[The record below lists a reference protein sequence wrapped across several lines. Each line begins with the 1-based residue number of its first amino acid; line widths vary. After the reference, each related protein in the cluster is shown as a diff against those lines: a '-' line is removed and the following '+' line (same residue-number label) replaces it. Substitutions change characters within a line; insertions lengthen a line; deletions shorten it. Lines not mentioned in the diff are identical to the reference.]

1 MSETVLVLG
10 ATSGIARAL
19 CRLLAARGDR
29 LVLAARDDKAL
40 ATLAA
45 DLTIRSDARPE
56 TVAFDALEL
65 DGHAA
70 FFARCLDAAGG
81 TFDGVVVCFGTLPDQ
96 DAAYRDP
103 DAARAA
109 LDVNLVAP
117 VVLLDLAAVHLEERG
132 HGWIAGISSVA
143 GDRGRQSNF
152 VYGSAKAGLSAYL
165 SGLRNRLA
173 AKGVHVLTVKPGFV
187 DTAMT
192 QGVVDPRSPLL
203 ASPEKVARDI
213 ERAVRRRRDVLY
225 TPWFWRF
232 IMLVIRTIP
241 EPIFKRMKT

>member
-19 CRLLAARGDR
+19 CRLLAIRGDR
-29 LVLAARDDKAL
+29 LVLAARDDEAL

-45 DLTIRSDARPE
+45 DLTTRTAAHPE
-56 TVAFDALEL
+56 TVAFDAVDLA
-65 DGHAA
+65 GAAA
-70 FFARCLDAAGG
+70 FFERCLAAAGG
-81 TFDGVVVCFGTLPDQ
+81 AFDGVVLCFGTLPDQ
-96 DAAYRDP
+96 EAAFRDP

-109 LDVNLVAP
+109 LEVNLVAP
-117 VVLLDLAAVHLEERG
+117 IVLLDLAAAHLEERG
-132 HGWIAGISSVA
+132 HGWIAAISSVA

-152 VYGSAKAGLSAYL
+152 LYGSAKSGLSAYL

-173 AKGVHVLTVKPGFV
+173 ARGVHVLTVKPGFV

-213 ERAVRRRRDVLY
+213 ERAIRRRRDVLY
-225 TPWFWRF
+225 TPWFWRVV
-232 IMLVIRTIP
+232 MLVIRNIP
-241 EPIFKRMKT
+241 ERVFKRMKL